1 MKKKSIKKLKLQKAS
16 ISILNTEVLKGGTI
30 GGTLFCQSVNI
41 CETRDFTRCFGELN
55 CQIYDTNA
63 R

>member
-1 MKKKSIKKLKLQKAS
+1 MKKKSIQKLKLKKPSVSA
-16 ISILNTEVLKGGTI
+16 LNAEALTGGTV